1 MATMRNPQKV
11 HFPSKNVYSRLFKMS
26 AIFLLVLIKV
36 RLQCAIN
43 CACKAVID
51 NGREI
56 KDV

>member
-1 MATMRNPQKV
+1 
-11 HFPSKNVYSRLFKMS
+11 MS
-26 AIFLLVLIKV
+26 LIFLLVLIKV

-51 NGREI
+51 NGRAI